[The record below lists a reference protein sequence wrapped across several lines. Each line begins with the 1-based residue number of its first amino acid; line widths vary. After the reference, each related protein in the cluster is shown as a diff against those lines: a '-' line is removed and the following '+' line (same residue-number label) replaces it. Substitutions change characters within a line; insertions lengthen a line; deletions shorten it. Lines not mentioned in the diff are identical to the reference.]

1 MTGLQNGMVMQR
13 NAQGECAM
21 ILAGGDLPQA
31 VFYAGAATG
40 SARLEPLADGTVQ
53 LTGIPV
59 GGPYAV
65 MADDRVFTDI
75 YVGDVWLLAG
85 QSNMEGV
92 GWLTE
97 KDRAFPGRES
107 VRAFCMDDVW
117 RPARHPMH
125 KPWTALDKVHTAVLG
140 FTQPN
145 PPYRGVGP
153 GLAFGQRMEAIT
165 GVPQGLICCA
175 HGGTSMKQWDPAL
188 KEQGGDKS
196 LYGAMLRRF
205 RATGCHVR
213 GLFWY
218 QGCSDAMQRA
228 GDMFTARTAAFIREC
243 RKDFGEELPVVQVQ
257 LARVVNVSKAVQ
269 DPLWSDIREQQRRL
283 SESIPHLHT
292 VSTIGKTLDEA
303 IHISAAAQQELGDEA
318 AEAMANLLYGD
329 ESGFLPPPTFTGWK
343 LHDDGIS
350 GAAVVEALYTNL
362 HGGLAAPGRAA
373 GFALS
378 CSDAAPYDTPIVR
391 VDLNGGRALIHCAR
405 RPEELRGWKLWYGYG
420 TDPFCNITD
429 EAGRD
434 LPAMGPVPL
443 E

>member
-1 MTGLQNGMVMQR
+1 M
-13 NAQGECAM
+13 
-21 ILAGGDLPQA
+21 
-31 VFYAGAATG
+31 
-40 SARLEPLADGTVQ
+40 
-53 LTGIPV
+53 
-59 GGPYAV
+59 
-65 MADDRVFTDI
+65 
-75 YVGDVWLLAG
+75 
-85 QSNMEGV
+85 
-92 GWLTE
+92 
-97 KDRAFPGRES
+97 
-107 VRAFCMDDVW
+107 
-117 RPARHPMH
+117 
-125 KPWTALDKVHTAVLG
+125 
-140 FTQPN
+140 
-145 PPYRGVGP
+145 
-153 GLAFGQRMEAIT
+153 
-165 GVPQGLICCA
+165 
-175 HGGTSMKQWDPAL
+175 
-188 KEQGGDKS
+188 
-196 LYGAMLRRF
+196 
-205 RATGCHVR
+205 
-213 GLFWY
+213 
-218 QGCSDAMQRA
+218 
-228 GDMFTARTAAFIREC
+228 
-243 RKDFGEELPVVQVQ
+243 VQVQ